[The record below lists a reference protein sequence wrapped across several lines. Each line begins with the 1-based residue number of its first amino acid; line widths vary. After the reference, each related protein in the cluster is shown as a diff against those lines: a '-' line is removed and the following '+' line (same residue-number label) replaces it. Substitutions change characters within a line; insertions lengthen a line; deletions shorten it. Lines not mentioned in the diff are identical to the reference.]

1 MNNRFK
7 DINLLWNNLRECV
20 GSGQKAIDKF
30 SFFIELQRYF
40 TGLFKLENGSQ
51 EFKDIEIE
59 FFTYLWRYGELF
71 ITKFN
76 NQVQLWEVNQKWN
89 NGIHIDKVKARLI
102 IENNSKYYQDSKFV
116 IFKNNV
122 NGVYVKWEKDIIPAL
137 VRYWDY
143 IEKQYEL
150 QEMLINSNRLDFKKF
165 IYTTN
170 NEAADIT
177 SKEINSFLDPT
188 LPYILNINPLST
200 GKGEI
205 QNLISE
211 INLGESKSNM
221 IYNNWVN
228 YRNIMKDIYG
238 IVVPNDNKKER
249 KNLLESVNENYNSE
263 NSETITLK
271 YLNNFANKFNE
282 LFGDNLSFGET
293 NEIISD
299 TTEIEGE
306 LENETK

>member
-1 MNNRFK
+1 MNERTR
-7 DINLLWNNLRECV
+7 DINLLWNNLRECI
-20 GSGQKAIDKF
+20 GSANNTIDKF

-40 TGLFKLENGSQ
+40 TGLFKLESGSK

-76 NQVQLWEVNQKWN
+76 NKIQLWEVSQKWN
-89 NGIHIDKVKARLI
+89 QGIYVEKVKARLI
-102 IENNSKYYQDSKFV
+102 VENNARYYQETKFV

-137 VRYWDY
+137 VRYWKY
-143 IEKQYEL
+143 IERQVEL

-170 NEAADIT
+170 NEAQEIT
-177 SKEINSFLDPT
+177 AKEINSFLDPKS
-188 LPYILNINPLST
+188 PFIVNINPLST

-221 IYNNWVN
+221 IYTNWVN

-238 IVVPNDNKKER
+238 IVVPSDNKKER

-271 YLNNFANKFNE
+271 YLNNFAKQFNAIY
-282 LFGDNLSFGET
+282 GDNLSFSET
-293 NEIISD
+293 NEIIQD
-299 TTEIEGE
+299 TEEVERE
-306 LENETK
+306 LENEN